1 MSERDVLEKAF
12 QNALSFLESEE
23 TQPDAD
29 IDYLIEKIGS
39 NKSIVS
45 ALVTSLLKKV
55 IDPQQD
61 VRLHRTDFAGGYS
74 ARVLDTHVT
83 SPFFK
88 EHFPKYANKESS
100 FLTLA
105 TRERIKWTQDEGR
118 NLKIRDEKLRRSF
131 LDVLAQVEASDV
143 NPVACLTY
151 IFAKL
156 IKLSQQDEQLFHL
169 AEKESLEVSALNIH
183 TVLEMLR
190 EHFALRLSSRL
201 PVIAVYSIYEILLP
215 QSARYKDKHLLPLQ
229 AHTSSDK
236 HGFGDIEIYG
246 SDNQP
251 FEIVEVKHNIPID
264 KYLIFDI
271 AKKTQD
277 THINRYYILTTF
289 GDGFSS
295 REEEAAV
302 SEYILAIKR
311 TQGLDIIANGIL
323 TTLKYYLRFVDD
335 YRQFIE
341 SYTKNLIND
350 AKQSTEVKS
359 SHLEKWNETLRKYR
373 ID

>member
-1 MSERDVLEKAF
+1 
-12 QNALSFLESEE
+12 
-23 TQPDAD
+23 
-29 IDYLIEKIGS
+29 
-39 NKSIVS
+39 
-45 ALVTSLLKKV
+45 
-55 IDPQQD
+55 
-61 VRLHRTDFAGGYS
+61 
-74 ARVLDTHVT
+74 
-83 SPFFK
+83 
-88 EHFPKYANKESS
+88 
-100 FLTLA
+100 
-105 TRERIKWTQDEGR
+105 
-118 NLKIRDEKLRRSF
+118 
-131 LDVLAQVEASDV
+131 
-143 NPVACLTY
+143 
-151 IFAKL
+151 
-156 IKLSQQDEQLFHL
+156 
-169 AEKESLEVSALNIH
+169 
-183 TVLEMLR
+183 MLR